1 MKTKKKPAAKKKA
14 AKKKTAAKSASTPTV
29 DPDRAEAAAEVLQ
42 AVFLH
47 EKHFDLESEIVL
59 DGGRPIAHED
69 AEGHLWI
76 TVKLHVPALDVD
88 TWIDGTHMDHPDNQ
102 ADDTDNL

>member
-1 MKTKKKPAAKKKA
+1 MKAKKKSA
-14 AKKKTAAKSASTPTV
+14 AKKKTAKTKTAAKPAPMPTI
-29 DPDRAEAAAEVLQ
+29 DPERAAAAAEVLQ

-59 DGGRPIAHED
+59 EGGRPIAHED

-88 TWIDGTHMDHPDNQ
+88 TWIDGTHLDHPNNQ
-102 ADDTDNL
+102 ADDTENL

>member
-1 MKTKKKPAAKKKA
+1 MKAIKKRASKKTAKKKA
-14 AKKKTAAKSASTPTV
+14 AAIAKPASTV
-29 DPDRAEAAAEVLQ
+29 DPDRADAGAEVLQ

-59 DGGRPIAHED
+59 EGGRPIAHED

-88 TWIDGTHMDHPDNQ
+88 TWLDGTHMDHPDNQ
-102 ADDTDNL
+102 ADDTENL

>member
-1 MKTKKKPAAKKKA
+1 ME
-14 AKKKTAAKSASTPTV
+14 
-29 DPDRAEAAAEVLQ
+29 RARRILGDAAEVLQ

-59 DGGRPIAHED
+59 EGGRPIAHED

-88 TWIDGTHMDHPDNQ
+88 TWIDGTHLDHPNNQ
-102 ADDTDNL
+102 ADDTENL